1 MTKLFKGL
9 AFTAVIALSMLAT
22 TGDAFAKDT
31 RHGRET
37 AWTWTE
43 SAWTWTESAWT
54 WTEPAPDLG
63 LVQEFLGDGV
73 TWEE

>member
-9 AFTAVIALSMLAT
+9 AFTALIALSMLAT

-43 SAWTWTESAWT
+43 SAWTWTE
-54 WTEPAPDLG
+54 PAPDLG

>member
-9 AFTAVIALSMLAT
+9 AFTTVIALSMLVS

-31 RHGRET
+31 KHGRET
-37 AWTWTE
+37 
-43 SAWTWTESAWT
+43 AWTWTESAWT